1 MRTASKRLLIASTE
15 ACSGKSAILLGLA
28 DKLQK
33 QGVEI
38 IYSKPLGNYYGD
50 ESLEEADVNLV
61 REYLHLSPQQFFPPL
76 VKLSAAAGQ
85 LCLDG
90 QDPTDYQQLF
100 RQQLQSS
107 DHLMCIEGGSTLWEG
122 KSFQLS
128 TKEIADTADAAVLIV
143 MRYHSWQ
150 SVDQI
155 LAAQAELGER
165 LLGVVIN
172 DVPASELEAVNGA
185 VVPALT
191 KRGIQVF
198 GVLPRNQILHGVSVR
213 ELVKQLH
220 AEVLC
225 RPDRLDLLVQSLSI
239 GAMNCNAAF
248 EYFRVTENKAVV
260 TGGDREDIQIA
271 ALETSTN
278 CLILTG
284 HLKPRPWV
292 VSRAEIL
299 EIPILC
305 VDLDTLTTV
314 EIIERCFKRARI
326 QEPVKVEIIRQ
337 LVAEHFDFNLF
348 NQWLENTD
356 WLG

>member
-1 MRTASKRLLIASTE
+1 
-15 ACSGKSAILLGLA
+15 LLGLA

-61 REYLHLSPQQFFPPL
+61 QEYLHLSAHQFFPPL
-76 VKLSAAAGQ
+76 VKLSESAGQ
-85 LCLDG
+85 LRLDG
-90 QDPTDYQQLF
+90 QDTTDYQQLL
-100 RQQLQSS
+100 RQQLQSF
-107 DHLMCIEGGSTLWEG
+107 DRLICIEGGSTLWEG
-122 KSFQLS
+122 KTYHLS
-128 TKEIADTADAAVLIV
+128 TKEISDTAEADVLIV
-143 MRYHSWQ
+143 MHYHSWQ
-150 SVDQI
+150 SIDQI
-155 LAAQAELGER
+155 LSARAELGER

-172 DVPASELEAVNGA
+172 DVSVDRLDMVNSS
-185 VVPALT
+185 VVPALIEQ
-191 KRGIQVF
+191 GIQVF

-213 ELVKQLH
+213 ELVKQLN
-220 AEVLC
+220 AEILC

-239 GAMNCNAAF
+239 GAMNCNSAF
-248 EYFRVTENKAVV
+248 EYFRLTENKAVV

-292 VSRAEIL
+292 VSRADIL

-348 NQWLENTD
+348 DQWLAKTS
-356 WLG
+356 